1 MNFGS
6 SLPSMLRPFGLRK
19 VSAQPNF
26 SISDDYYT
34 VKVSRTSEEVEKALK
49 LRFNVFNLEMGEGLE
64 SSFLTMKD
72 EDPFDK
78 QCDHLLIIEN
88 STNEVIGTYRIQT
101 LQMAEKG
108 IGFYSNGE
116 FMLDMMGKK
125 ILKNAVELGRAC
137 ISKDYRNTRVLFLL
151 WRGIAHYLLQAGKRY
166 MFGCV
171 SLTSQDGGEGQWLYD
186 DLKSKG
192 GVDEQIRL
200 LAQPGFE
207 LPPFDKLPD
216 KPVVWPPLLKMYF
229 RYGAKIISMPAID
242 REFKTIDYLMLLDL
256 AVMGE
261 ENFKLFLGSDKYDKF
276 PGLLT

>member
-1 MNFGS
+1 
-6 SLPSMLRPFGLRK
+6 
-19 VSAQPNF
+19 
-26 SISDDYYT
+26 
-34 VKVSRTSEEVEKALK
+34 
-49 LRFNVFNLEMGEGLE
+49 
-64 SSFLTMKD
+64 
-72 EDPFDK
+72 
-78 QCDHLLIIEN
+78 
-88 STNEVIGTYRIQT
+88 
-101 LQMAEKG
+101 MAEKG

-116 FMLDMMGKK
+116 FHLDMVEKK

-192 GVDEQIRL
+192 GVDKNIKLPAR
-200 LAQPGFE
+200 PGFE
-207 LPPFDKLPD
+207 LPSFEKLPE
-216 KPVVWPPLLKMYF
+216 KPIPWPPLLKMYF
-229 RYGAKIISMPAID
+229 RYGAKIISLPAID
-242 REFKTIDYLMLLDL
+242 REFKTIDYLILLDL

-276 PGLLT
+276 PGSLG

>member
-1 MNFGS
+1 MT
-6 SLPSMLRPFGLRK
+6 LPEFS
-19 VSAQPNF
+19 VS
-26 SISDDYYT
+26 DEYYT
-34 VKVSRTSEEVEKALK
+34 VKVSRTREEVEKALK

-78 QCDHLLIIEN
+78 QCDHLLILEN

-101 LQMAEKG
+101 LEMAEKG

-116 FMLDMMGKK
+116 FQLDMMDRK
-125 ILKNAVELGRAC
+125 ILKNSVELGRAC

-166 MFGCV
+166 MFGCG
-171 SLTSQDGGEGQWLYD
+171 SLTSQDSGEGMWLYNH
-186 DLKSKG
+186 LKSKG
-192 GVDEQIRL
+192 NVDENIKL
-200 LAQPGFE
+200 LPQPGYE
-207 LPPFDKLPD
+207 LPEVYTVHD
-216 KPVVWPPLLKMYF
+216 KPLPMPPLMKVYF
-229 RYGAKIISMPAID
+229 RYGAKIISLPAID
-242 REFKTIDYLMLLDL
+242 KEFKTIDYLLLLDL

-276 PGLLT
+276 PGKLS